1 MPEQQLQNVL
11 RALPSDS
18 GERKRIPIIS
28 GALDYF
34 PLALLEVAK
43 ISMAGN
49 EQHNPGK
56 PLHWNRDKS
65 ADHADCIGRHL
76 IERGLIDTDGER
88 HTAKLA
94 WRALALLQGE
104 MEGVYGWTPQTSD
117 VTT

>member
-76 IERGLIDTDGER
+76 IERGLIDKDGQH

-94 WRALALLQGE
+94 WRALALLQEE
-104 MEGVYGWTPQTSD
+104 MEEAAGWTPQTSD